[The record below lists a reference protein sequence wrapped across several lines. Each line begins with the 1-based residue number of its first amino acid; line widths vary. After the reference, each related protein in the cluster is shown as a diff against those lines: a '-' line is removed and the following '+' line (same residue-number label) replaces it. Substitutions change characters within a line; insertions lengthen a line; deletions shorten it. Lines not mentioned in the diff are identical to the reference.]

1 MAMDSDAMTY
11 DAAYHQRMD
20 EVMDRLKEEYG
31 EPERSGRSDPV
42 DSLIR
47 TILSQ
52 NTNDDNRD
60 VAKER
65 LDERFDSFQAILDAD
80 HAEVADAVR
89 PAGLGPTKAERI
101 QTFLR
106 MLQEEQGEFS
116 LEHVNDMAVEEA
128 KEYLQR
134 FPGVGPKTAAVTLCF
149 VFDMPVFPVDTHV
162 YRVCKRVGLVPE
174 DVSRE
179 KAHVILD
186 REVPDERKYEF
197 HINLIK
203 HGREVCTARN
213 PSCQEGVLADMC
225 RYCPCREKRDA
236 AERDR

>member
-1 MAMDSDAMTY
+1 MDSDDIAY
-11 DAAYHQRMD
+11 DAEYHRRMD
-20 EVMDRLKEEYG
+20 EIMDRLKEEYG
-31 EPERSGRSDPV
+31 TPERAGRTDPV
-42 DSLIR
+42 DSLIT

-80 HAEVADAVR
+80 NEDVADAVR

-106 MLQEEQGEFS
+106 MLQEERGEFS
-116 LEHVNDMAVEEA
+116 LDHVREMSTEEA

-179 KAHVILD
+179 KAHEILD

-213 PSCQEGVLADMC
+213 PSCQDGVLADMC
-225 RYCPCREKRDA
+225 RYCPCREESDA
-236 AERDR
+236 AESDR